1 MKRLYRLRN
10 ERMICGVCGGI
21 ADYFGIDPT
30 LIRLLWV
37 LVGCTGTGI
46 IAYLLASVIIP
57 EEP

>member
-37 LVGCTGTGI
+37 LVGCTGAGI

>member
-10 ERMICGVCGGI
+10 ERMICRVCGGI

>member
-37 LVGCTGTGI
+37 LVGCTGAGI
-46 IAYLLASVIIP
+46 IAYLLASVIIT